1 MMGEDME
8 VRKKWGG
15 VTSEGIE
22 EDPHNVLNTTCI
34 VTLLYYSKHT
44 YSYSF
49 YMSRKL
55 RYLMD
60 FDIAF

>member
-22 EDPHNVLNTTCI
+22 EDPHNVLNTTC
-34 VTLLYYSKHT
+34 T
-44 YSYSF
+44 YSYF
-49 YMSRKL
+49 VVL
-55 RYLMD
+55 
-60 FDIAF
+60 F